1 MSHWHLKS
9 INWLEQM
16 QTEFLERLASGAT
29 IKALE
34 QGVTVF
40 TPNPHPE
47 VVYLL
52 ESGICR
58 IFRYTPDGSEFTL
71 GLVVKGEVF
80 GELAV
85 VNDEPRDSFA
95 VAQARCVVWAFPREL
110 FEKLLHGFPEFA
122 VVVTKQVS
130 GKLLRF
136 ENRAE
141 DLIFRS
147 AASRLARTLIALG
160 GEFGVDTDRGRTIGV
175 RFTQAELSSMIGA
188 SRPTASLTLNG
199 LRSAGLIDYSDGV
212 VTLLSPTGLHRIAD
226 DPDAR
231 IPR

>member
-16 QTEFLERLASGAT
+16 PTEFLERLTCGAT
-29 IKALE
+29 IKAVE

-40 TPNPHPE
+40 APDPDPE
-47 VVYLL
+47 VVFLL
-52 ESGICR
+52 ESGVCR
-58 IFRYTPDGSEFTL
+58 IFRYTPDGNEFTL

-85 VNDEPRDSFA
+85 VNGGPRESFA
-95 VAQARCVVWAFPREL
+95 VAQAHCVVWSFPRDL
-110 FEKLLHGFPEFA
+110 FVKLLHGFPDFA

-147 AASRLARTLIALG
+147 AASRLARTLLELG
-160 GEFGVDTDRGRTIGV
+160 GEFGVNGDRGRTIGV
-175 RFTQAELSSMIGA
+175 QFTQAELSSMIGT
-188 SRPTASLTLNG
+188 SRPTASLTLNA

-212 VTLLSPTGLHRIAD
+212 LTLLSCAGLRRIAD
-226 DPDAR
+226 DPNTR
-231 IPR
+231 VPR